1 MSLERSAVPG
11 RWPVEPS
18 RGLTGNVLIV
28 LVALWVV
35 GVDNFSFFGQV
46 LKAYGMAPATLPAL
60 LSLLV
65 AFLAVNVLL
74 AGWVAFGR
82 ATKPVLVIVLLLSS
96 LSAHFMDSYGVVIN
110 DEMLQNVV
118 QTNPAEA
125 RDLLNFRLLAYF
137 IGLGVVPA
145 WLVGRARLRWRGW
158 RTESWAR
165 LQLLAIALLAI
176 VALVMSFGGFF
187 ASFVREHKP
196 LRSYANPIFPLYSVV
211 KYARGRLASPTQQT
225 IEPIGLDA
233 RQSAKD
239 PHRELVILVVG
250 ETARADH
257 FSLNGY
263 GRKTNPLLE
272 QEPNVISFGDFH
284 ACGTSTAVSV
294 PCMFSVDGSNGTP
307 EGKESLLDVLQRAGV
322 NVLWLDNNSD
332 SKGVALRVPYQDYK
346 SPAVNTVC
354 DVECRDEGML
364 VPLQDY
370 IDSHPSGD
378 IVIVLH
384 QMGNHGPAYY
394 KRYPAAFERFKPTCQ
409 NNDLSQ
415 CTAEEIINAYD
426 NALLYTDYFLAKTI
440 ELLKRNSERFETALF
455 YVSDHGESLSEGGT
469 WLHGLPRAIAP
480 KAQLHVPAIIWL
492 GSRHHDIDVAAL
504 RQKRN
509 QPFTHDYLFHTV
521 LGFLE
526 IETTIYRPE
535 LDILHG
541 SRKAD
546 WPK

>member
-1 MSLERSAVPG
+1 M
-11 RWPVEPS
+11 
-18 RGLTGNVLIV
+18 
-28 LVALWVV
+28 LVTLWVV
-35 GVDNFSFFGQV
+35 GVGNFSFWGNV
-46 LKAYGMAPATLPAL
+46 LKSYGTAQAMLPAL
-60 LSLLV
+60 SSLLL
-65 AFLAVNVLL
+65 AFGAVNVLL
-74 AGWVAFGR
+74 AGLVAFGR
-82 ATKPVLVIVLLLSS
+82 TTKPVLIIVLLLSS
-96 LSAHFMDSYGVVIN
+96 LSAYFMDSYGVVIN
-110 DEMLQNVV
+110 DEMLQNVA
-118 QTNPAEA
+118 QTHPAEA
-125 RDLLNFRLLAYF
+125 RDLLTLRLFAYV
-137 IGLGVVPA
+137 IGLGVLPA
-145 WLVGRARLRWRGW
+145 WLVGRARLHWRGW
-158 RTESWAR
+158 RAEVWAR
-165 LQLLAIALLAI
+165 LKLLALALIAI
-176 VALVMSFGGFF
+176 VGPVLLFGGFF

-196 LRSYANPIFPLYSVV
+196 LRSYANPAFPLYSVV
-211 KYARGRLASPTQQT
+211 KYARGRLTSPEDRVIQ
-225 IEPIGLDA
+225 PIGLDA
-233 RQSAKD
+233 RRPAQN
-239 PHRELVILVVG
+239 PHRELVIFVVG

-263 GRKTNPLLE
+263 ARETNPLLK
-272 QEPNVISFGDFH
+272 QEPNVISFTDFH

-294 PCMFSVDGSNGTP
+294 PCMFSVDGSNGKA

-346 SPAVNTVC
+346 SPEVNTIC

-384 QMGNHGPAYY
+384 QMSNHGPAYY
-394 KRYPAAFERFKPTCQ
+394 KRYPAAFEHFKPTCQ

-415 CTAEEIINAYD
+415 CAAEEIINAYD

-440 ELLKRNSERFETALF
+440 ELLKRNSERFETALI
-455 YVSDHGESLSEGGT
+455 YVSDHGELLGEGGT

-480 KAQLHVPAIIWL
+480 KAQLHVPAIMWF
-492 GSRHHDIDVAAL
+492 GAQHHDVDLAAL
-504 RQKRN
+504 REKRQ
-509 QPFTHDYLFHTV
+509 QPYTHDNLFHTV

-526 IETTIYRPE
+526 IETSIYRPE

-541 SRKAD
+541 SRRAD